1 VGADEYTGTH
11 GRDDSAGLSS
21 LIRRYWKWAKGCKG
35 TDQCSLLRSVPP
47 ELSSSPEYSRPHS
60 VLTGKRI
67 ETSPT
72 TELIKCEYI
81 ITLIA
86 MTLTDVINSTGTAT
100 QDTEL
105 MQLANWELVS
115 AYNSFYNG
123 IKDNIHQE
131 LTNRLT
137 AATSV
142 ICKSLFQFNFKIKH
156 SVNLNEL
163 TEFHNVC
170 SRYYFF

>member
-1 VGADEYTGTH
+1 
-11 GRDDSAGLSS
+11 
-21 LIRRYWKWAKGCKG
+21 
-35 TDQCSLLRSVPP
+35 
-47 ELSSSPEYSRPHS
+47 
-60 VLTGKRI
+60 
-67 ETSPT
+67 
-72 TELIKCEYI
+72 
-81 ITLIA
+81 